1 MEETEVNRLYREIE
15 WLKMDRLEEIRLRVS
30 LQERIAE
37 LEKELQAR
45 TSWWKLLK
53 QTLWKN

>member
-15 WLKMDRLEEIRLRVS
+15 WLKIDRLEEIRLRIS
-30 LQERIAE
+30 LQERIAV
-37 LEKELQAR
+37 LEKELQIR

-53 QTLWKN
+53 QSLWKN